1 MPSTMLNKEKNTS
14 FGHSAAANLDIG
26 DLVTWKS
33 LSSDSELGIIKKIY
47 SYEKEGRSVLYAS
60 VFSLNQKNYN
70 EQEVFLLKLQLLSK
84 CKK

>member
-1 MPSTMLNKEKNTS
+1 MLNKEKKTG
-14 FGHSAAANLDIG
+14 FGHSAAENLDIG

-47 SYEKEGRSVLYAS
+47 SYEREGRNVLYAS
-60 VFSLNQKNYN
+60 VFSLNRKSYN